1 MEIRKLPAA
10 AGAEWLLG
18 AFRLLRKSPLGFG
31 LLALIYAALSFV
43 LILAMQSAPAVGGA
57 LQLVFFVIGP
67 LLIAGMIFA
76 AHEVDEGRE
85 ASPAHLLAAVRTGRA
100 GRVIS
105 TLLPQV
111 AVLLVCFGLLYV
123 IVGQANVEK
132 LMELSVKLQTEAQTK
147 GAIDPKLMAGMIE
160 DLPLGRLFLWI
171 VAVFAIGFGAIFFT
185 LTIVPDMMFT
195 DVRLIEAMKRS
206 YRACTQN
213 LLALLLFLI
222 MGFVVMMAFSVGLG
236 ILGALASVV
245 GGDNAMLFV
254 NSLGNGVFVAFLAGA
269 MYFAWKQ
276 MLGDG
281 PTATLVEETSGV
293 AM

>member
-1 MEIRKLPAA
+1 MEIRKVPAA

-31 LLALIYAALSFV
+31 LLALVYAGMSFA
-43 LILAMQSAPAVGGA
+43 LILSMQSAPAIGGA
-57 LQLVFFVIGP
+57 LQLIFFIIGP

-85 ASPAHLLAAVRTGRA
+85 ASPAHLLAAVRSGKA

-111 AVLLVCFGLLYV
+111 AVLLVCLALLYV
-123 IVGQANVEK
+123 IVGEANVEK
-132 LMELSVKLQTEAQTK
+132 LLELSVKLQTEAQTK
-147 GAIDPKLMAGMIE
+147 GAIDPNLMAGLIE
-160 DLPLGRLFLWI
+160 ELPLGRLFLWL
-171 VAVFAIGFGAIFFT
+171 VVVFAIGFGTIFFT

-195 DVRLIEAMKRS
+195 EVRLLEAMKRS

-213 LLALLLFLI
+213 LMALLLFLI
-222 MGFVVMMAFSVGLG
+222 MGFVVMIAFSVALG
-236 ILGALASVV
+236 ILGALAGMI
-245 GGDNAMLFV
+245 GGDTAMLFI

>member
-1 MEIRKLPAA
+1 MEIRKVPAA

-18 AFRLLRKSPLGFG
+18 AFRLLRKSPMGFG
-31 LLALIYAALSFV
+31 LLALVYAGLSFV
-43 LILAMQSAPAVGGA
+43 LILSMQSAPAVGGA
-57 LQLVFFVIGP
+57 LQLIFFIIGP

-85 ASPAHLLAAVRTGRA
+85 ASPAHLLAAIRTGRA

-111 AVLLVCFGLLYV
+111 AVLLVCLALLYV
-123 IVGQANVEK
+123 IVGEANVEK
-132 LMELSVKLQTEAQTK
+132 LLELSVKLQTEAQTK
-147 GAIDPKLMAGMIE
+147 GAIDPNLMTAMIE
-160 DLPLGRLFLWI
+160 ELPLGRLFLWI
-171 VAVFAIGFGAIFFT
+171 VAVFAIGIGAIFFT

-195 DVRLIEAMKRS
+195 EVRLVEAMKRS

-213 LLALLLFLI
+213 VLALLLFLI
-222 MGFVVMMAFSVGLG
+222 MGFVVMIAFSVGLG
-236 ILGALASVV
+236 IFGALAGMV
-245 GGDNAMLFV
+245 GGDKAMLFV

>member
-1 MEIRKLPAA
+1 MEIRKVPAA

-31 LLALIYAALSFV
+31 LLALVYACMSFA
-43 LILAMQSAPAVGGA
+43 LILAMQTAPAVGGA
-57 LQLVFFVIGP
+57 LQLIFFVIGP

-85 ASPAHLLAAVRTGRA
+85 ASPAHLLAAIRTGRA

-123 IVGQANVEK
+123 IVGQENVEK

-160 DLPLGRLFLWI
+160 DLPLGRLFLWF
-171 VAVFAIGFGAIFFT
+171 VAVMAIGFGTIFFT
-185 LTIVPDMMFT
+185 LTVVPDMMFT
-195 DVRLIEAMKRS
+195 EVRLIEAMKRS

-236 ILGALASVV
+236 ILGALAGMV
-245 GGDNAMLFV
+245 GGDKAMLFV

-281 PTATLVEETSGV
+281 PTATLVEDTSGV